1 MYGPRERRAA
11 RGSVL
16 DGLIGTIL
24 SQNTTNANSGRAFSS
39 LKRRFA
45 SWEKARVAPVTS
57 IEAAIRSGGLARTK
71 SRRIKEILQTVYR
84 SRGETSLEHLRD
96 APRDEV
102 FEELSALPGVGPK
115 TISCVL
121 LFSLGRDDFPVDT
134 HVHRVARRLAWIPQE
149 ATREQAYQQ
158 LNSHIPARLAHS
170 LHLLMVHH
178 GKATCRPSRPRCA
191 DCRLASKCPWYARD
205 EAT

>member
-24 SQNTTNANSGRAFSS
+24 SQNTTNANSGRAFAS
-39 LKRRFA
+39 LKHRFPT
-45 SWEKARVAPVTS
+45 WDDVRVAPVRS

-71 SRRIKEILQTVYR
+71 SRRIKEILQTIHR
-84 SRGETSLEHLRD
+84 TRAETSLDHLRD
-96 APRDEV
+96 ASRDEV
-102 FEELSALPGVGPK
+102 FEELTALPGVGPK

-149 ATREQAYQQ
+149 ATREQAYEQ
-158 LNSHIPARLAHS
+158 LSATVPDRLAHS

-191 DCRLASKCPWYARD
+191 DCRLASKCPWYARSR
-205 EAT
+205 ES